1 MAKMNYN
8 RPVHRIIDDRKK
20 DQTLIKKKELGT
32 KPVILSNVIRFG
44 KYKGWHLRD
53 IPTNYLEWLISV
65 SDDSIALKYCR
76 ELANRP
82 NYKGIK

>member
-8 RPVHRIIDDRKK
+8 RPVHRMIDDRKK
-20 DQTLIKKKELGT
+20 DQVQLRKKKLGDT
-32 KPVILSNVIRFG
+32 PVILSDTMRFG
-44 KYKGWHLRD
+44 KYKDRKLKD

-65 SDDSIALKYCR
+65 TTDDSVALKYCR

-82 NYKGIK
+82 KYK